1 METTKGKTRG
11 LKSTIMIVDDEE
23 MVLRSLE
30 TYLQLETDLNIL
42 TFSSPYEA
50 LKAFDQSEVDLVIAD
65 FLMPEMD
72 GLQFLKEIKKRD
84 PDIPRILL
92 TGYADKENAIKA
104 INEIGIFQY
113 IEKPWDNEYLK
124 LVIKNGLENKSL
136 RKVLQEKINELD
148 QVLLERDRLAERDEF
163 LQKEL
168 ELAKKVQQKMLP
180 QNIPFNSELIF
191 EARYIP
197 SLGIGG
203 DFYDIISLS
212 EDRVA
217 ILLADVTGH
226 GIQAALSTMLL
237 KSIFS
242 SFEHK
247 KLGPGEMLKQMN
259 GALYKLL
266 PQDIFVAALILTM
279 NLTTGECQLAN
290 AGNPYPTF
298 LRPAE
303 SLLKKMRSAA
313 LLLGV
318 VDEQDYKTFSEFT
331 FDFLPGDRIFLYTD
345 GLTEVKHG
353 QDKYFDCEILQSIL
367 LQNHRKSMKQQ
378 VDEIISAWKN
388 SVPGGQVVDDLTIVA
403 IERKT

>member
-1 METTKGKTRG
+1 METSKGKTRG
-11 LKSTIMIVDDEE
+11 LKYTIMIVDDEE

-212 EDRVA
+212 EDSVA

-279 NLTTGECQLAN
+279 NLKTGECQLAN